1 MRCAMIPLGSSE
13 ARGKRGETE
22 GVVSSEG
29 IDSSEKT
36 GLEEENFSSMDW
48 AFSEMDSCISSFDW
62 AISSADGT
70 IGSMVWDLSTVDS
83 GFFSMDWA
91 ISASE

>member
-22 GVVSSEG
+22 RIVSPEG
-29 IDSSEKT
+29 IDSSEEI
-36 GLEEENFSSMDW
+36 GSEEEKFSSMDW
-48 AFSEMDSCISSFDW
+48 AFSAMDSWISSFNW

-83 GFFSMDWA
+83 EFFSMDWA